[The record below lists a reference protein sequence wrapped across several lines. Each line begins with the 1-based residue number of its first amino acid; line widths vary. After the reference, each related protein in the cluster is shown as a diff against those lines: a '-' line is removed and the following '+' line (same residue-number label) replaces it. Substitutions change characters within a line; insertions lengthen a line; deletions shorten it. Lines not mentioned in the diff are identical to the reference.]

1 MVAEQLIRSGQAF
14 LQGTESPA
22 TLIRM
27 VSDSADEKAKNYWQH
42 VVIVEVDPKDGL
54 VEVQQVQ
61 SWGSWYTPEG
71 GKKQTFVP
79 DRRSALVPVF
89 YPSGGNPLHPQGYYG
104 LPIYLVWEKHW
115 RAFADGADG
124 VRNFLKPRLAKTA
137 AVELSEELQ
146 ELCCQKVHEVVN
158 GHEVETK
165 PLAVLVLAIAEK
177 GEPFEVSSTKREA
190 TWIAKSK
197 LKPEQWLCVD
207 TDVMLEKIWGAKLRE
222 GAEKGEMERGTCAF
236 TGESGPV
243 VSGDNKAWPWFTTTW
258 EAPFP
263 ETFDGKDHVKRFAL
277 SPEAYKYLTVGANL
291 FGKLTKQLDY
301 NLNKQLFAPVDSA
314 RKRKIEDDKRII
326 DRNKATILG
335 SAIVTP
341 LLDIAN
347 LDQKDERRF
356 AYGMRRRM
364 EGASRGAALL
374 LSNLLGYEDILPEEL
389 TDDRFRLTSLYFSG
403 DPSRG
408 DVHLHATIEDIVPSV
423 LERVGEV
430 TSEVFD
436 WSAPFYSE
444 RQAWPH
450 QRVRSLPY
458 LLVTAYGPA
467 SLWQNLSAVL
477 HADTLPWT
485 PFVRGIAHRC
495 AELSHDLSNNNFLL
509 RNEAVFYATFRH
521 FYDLYHRTFHL
532 ERRIMRPWQDLVH
545 NIGEA
550 PVQEIDFQDTE
561 ELGFAAGYLVRRF
574 ATQYYAKT
582 DNKDY
587 LQHRVMTFGSDLK
600 PETIYQRALGKLPEY
615 AMRVKIN
622 LYENPRLGTDF
633 GERLGVWLSAYPSMK
648 TEVNKQS
655 DEFMAAFWAGY
666 WLGRVK

>member
-1 MVAEQLIRSGQAF
+1 MIAEQLIRSGQAF

-27 VSDSADEKAKNYWQH
+27 VSDSTDEKAKNYWQH
-42 VVIVEVDPKDGL
+42 VVIAEVDPKESL
-54 VEVQQVQ
+54 VEVHDVAR
-61 SWGSWYTPEG
+61 WGSPHTPEG
-71 GKKQTFVP
+71 SKKETFVP
-79 DRRSALVPVF
+79 DRRAALVPVF

-115 RAFADGADG
+115 RAFADGVEG
-124 VRNFLKPRLAKTA
+124 VRSFLTPRLAKTA

-146 ELCCQKVHEVVN
+146 ELCCQKIHEVVN

-177 GEPFEVSSTKREA
+177 GEPFEVSPTKRES

-197 LKPEQWLCVD
+197 LKPGQWLCVD
-207 TDVMLEKIWGAKLRE
+207 TDVMLERIWGAKLRE

-236 TGESGPV
+236 TGERGPV

-263 ETFDGKDHVKRFAL
+263 ETFDGKDHVKRLAL

-291 FGKLTKQLDY
+291 FGKLTKQLDF

-314 RKRKIEDDKRII
+314 MGRETATKGQV
-326 DRNKATILG
+326 KATILG
-335 SAIVTP
+335 SAMVTP

-347 LDQKDERRF
+347 LDEEDEQLF
-356 AYGMRRRM
+356 ADGMEERLTGER
-364 EGASRGAALL
+364 RGAALL
-374 LSNLLGYEDILPEEL
+374 LSNLLGYEGILPEEL
-389 TDDRFRLTSLYFSG
+389 TNDRFRLTSLYFSG

-444 RQAWPH
+444 RQAWLH

-458 LLVTAYGPA
+458 LLVTAYGTA

-477 HADTLPWT
+477 HADTLPWAT
-485 PFVRGIAHRC
+485 FVRGIAHRC
-495 AELSHDLSNNNFLL
+495 AELSHDLSNNNLLL

-521 FYDLYHRTFHL
+521 FYDLYHRAFHL
-532 ERRIMRPWQDLVH
+532 ERRTMRPWQDLVH
-545 NIGEA
+545 NIGQA

-574 ATQYYAKT
+574 ANQYYAAT
-582 DNKDY
+582 NQKDY

-600 PETIYQRALGKLPEY
+600 PETIYLRALGKLREY
-615 AMRVKIN
+615 APRVGAH
-622 LYENPRLGTDF
+622 LSEDF
-633 GERLGVWLSAYPSMK
+633 EQRVAVWLSAYPRMK
-648 TEVNKQS
+648 DEVGKQS
-655 DEFMAAFWAGY
+655 NEFMAAFWSGY
-666 WLGRVK
+666 MLGRVK

>member
-1 MVAEQLIRSGQAF
+1 MIAEQLIRSGQAF
-14 LQGTESPA
+14 MQGTESPA

-27 VSDSADEKAKNYWQH
+27 VSDSTDEKAKNYWQH
-42 VVIVEVDPKDGL
+42 VVIAEVDPKEGL
-54 VEVQQVQ
+54 VEVQPVQ
-61 SWGSWYTPEG
+61 SWGSWHTPEG

-79 DRRSALVPVF
+79 DRRAALVPVF

-104 LPIYLVWEKHW
+104 LPFYLVWEKHW
-115 RAFADGADG
+115 RAFADSVDG

-137 AVELSEELQ
+137 SINLSEELQ
-146 ELCCQKVHEVVN
+146 NLCCQKIHELVN

-165 PLAVLVLAIAEK
+165 PLAVLVLAVVEK
-177 GEPFEVSSTKREA
+177 GAPFELSSTKRED
-190 TWIAKSK
+190 TWIAKSN
-197 LKPEQWLCVD
+197 LSPEYWLCAD
-207 TDVMLEKIWGAKLRE
+207 TDGMLEGIWEAKLRE
-222 GAEKGEMERGTCAF
+222 GAEKGEMERGACAF
-236 TGESGPV
+236 TGEKGPV

-263 ETFDGKDHVKRFAL
+263 ETFDHKDHVKRLAL
-277 SPEAYKYLTVGANL
+277 SPQAYKYLTVGANL

-314 RKRKIEDDKRII
+314 RKRKIEDDKRTI
-326 DRNKATILG
+326 DKNKATILG

-341 LLDIAN
+341 LLDVAN
-347 LDQKDERRF
+347 LDEEDEQLF
-356 AYGMRRRM
+356 ADGMEERLAGER
-364 EGASRGAALL
+364 RGAALL
-374 LSNLLGYEDILPEEL
+374 LSNLLGYEGSLPEEL

-423 LERVGEV
+423 LERVGEI

-436 WSAPFYSE
+436 WSVPFYSE
-444 RQAWPH
+444 RQAWLH

-477 HADTLPWT
+477 HADTLPWV

-495 AELSHDLSNNNFLL
+495 AELSHDLSNNNLLL

-521 FYDLYHRTFHL
+521 FYDLYHRAFRL
-532 ERRIMRPWQDLVH
+532 ERRTMRPWQDLVH
-545 NIGEA
+545 NIGQA
-550 PVQEIDFQDTE
+550 PIQEVDFQDTE

-574 ATQYYAKT
+574 ANQYYAAT
-582 DNKDY
+582 NQKDY

-600 PETIYQRALGKLPEY
+600 PETIYLRALGKLREY
-615 AMRVKIN
+615 APRVGAH
-622 LYENPRLGTDF
+622 LSEDF
-633 GERLGVWLSAYPSMK
+633 EQRVAVWLSAYPRMK
-648 TEVNKQS
+648 DEVGKQS
-655 DEFMAAFWAGY
+655 NEFMAAFWSGY
-666 WLGRVK
+666 MLGRVK